1 MTRGLKQFIAIACVL
16 AVVFVSLGVWQ
27 IKRLGQRRARNA
39 LVLARLRDP
48 VVPVD
53 RLRDTLSFRRA
64 IAAGVPDYANEIVL
78 TGRARNGSPGVYLL
92 TPVRPPGRDS
102 ATIVIRGWVY
112 SPDAATVDLSRW
124 PEARDTF
131 AGYVARIPDG
141 PTARA
146 GERPRSIRKLTM
158 SGVRELLPYPVA
170 EMYVI
175 SQDAAADTA
184 PARLPPPQ
192 LDEGPHLNY
201 AITWFSFATIAIVGA
216 ATVAA
221 QARLSP
227 ERRSQPKLD

>member
-1 MTRGLKQFIAIACVL
+1 VTRGLKLFVALACVL
-16 AVVFVSLGVWQ
+16 AAAFTSLGVWQ
-27 IKRLGQRRARNA
+27 IQRLGQRRARNA
-39 LVLARLRDP
+39 LVMARLRDP
-48 VVPVD
+48 VVPVEQ
-53 RLRDTLSFRRA
+53 LHDTLSFRRA
-64 IAAGVPDYANEIVL
+64 IAAGAPDYANEIVL

-92 TPVRPPGRDS
+92 TPVRRSGDDT

-124 PEARDTF
+124 PEARDRF

-141 PTARA
+141 PVARA
-146 GERPRSIRKLTM
+146 GERRRSIRKLTI
-158 SGVRELLPYPVA
+158 SGVRALLPYPVA
-170 EMYVI
+170 PMYVV

-216 ATVAA
+216 ATVVA

-227 ERRSQPKLD
+227 QRRSQPTLD